1 MPARAAALC
10 TRLLPTGKTCAQPAL
25 RGERLCRFHNDARS
39 RAIAEHDE
47 RMFALGDQLD
57 AMTIYQLL
65 ETLLDKLNNIRTIVR
80 AFPEAK
86 QTLVIAI
93 NRLAELTSEGFAIT
107 RVPSR
112 SDAPSPARTP
122 TQSMT
127 PPQPAQNQRPPLCS
141 NQFNELAATLMKSMI
156 SPTEPGMK
164 IQQNQ

>member
-1 MPARAAALC
+1 MPARAALC

-25 RGERLCRFHNDARS
+25 RGEGLCRFHNDARS

-65 ETLLDKLNNIRTIVR
+65 ETLLDKLDNIRTIVR

-93 NRLAELTSEGFAIT
+93 NRLAELTAEGFAIT
-107 RVPSR
+107 KVPCC
-112 SDAPSPARTP
+112 APMPRTP

-127 PPQPAQNQRPPLCS
+127 SPQPAQNQRPPQNSRQL
-141 NQFNELAATLMKSMI
+141 NDLAASLMKSTTF
-156 SPTEPGMK
+156 SPAK
-164 IQQNQ
+164 A

>member
-1 MPARAAALC
+1 MPVRAAALC

-25 RGERLCRFHNDARS
+25 RGEGLCRFHNDARS

-65 ETLLDKLNNIRTIVR
+65 ETLLDKLDNIRTIVR

-93 NRLAELTSEGFAIT
+93 NRLTELASEGFAIT
-107 RVPSR
+107 RVPTRLPCVSGQNPNALN
-112 SDAPSPARTP
+112 DAPA
-122 TQSMT
+122 TQ
-127 PPQPAQNQRPPLCS
+127 QNQRPPLNPS
-141 NQFNELAATLMKSMI
+141 QLNDLAKSLMESMI
-156 SPTEPGMK
+156 SPHASV
-164 IQQNQ
+164 

>member
-1 MPARAAALC
+1 MPVRAAALC

-25 RGERLCRFHNDARS
+25 RGKRLCRFHNDARS

-65 ETLLDKLNNIRTIVR
+65 ETLLDKLDNIRTIVR

-93 NRLAELTSEGFAIT
+93 NRLAELASEGFAIT
-107 RVPSR
+107 KV
-112 SDAPSPARTP
+112 PARAQAQSSARNP
-122 TQSMT
+122 IRSMT
-127 PPQPAQNQRPPLCS
+127 PPQPQQNQRPPLNPS
-141 NQFNELAATLMKSMI
+141 QLNDLAKSLMESMI
-156 SPTEPGMK
+156 SPHASV
-164 IQQNQ
+164 

>member
-10 TRLLPTGKTCAQPAL
+10 TRLLPTGKTCAQPAR
-25 RGERLCRFHNDARS
+25 RGERLCRFHNDSRS

-47 RMFALGDQLD
+47 RMFVLGDQLD

-65 ETLLDKLNNIRTIVR
+65 ETLLDKLDNIRTIVR

-107 RVPSR
+107 KVPR
-112 SDAPSPARTP
+112 RAPMPVTPKSPMP
-122 TQSMT
+122 SMT
-127 PPQPAQNQRPPLCS
+127 PPQPAQNQRPPLS
-141 NQFNELAATLMKSMI
+141 SHQLNDLAATLLKSMI
-156 SPTEPGMK
+156 SP
-164 IQQNQ
+164 